1 MSDKKKIK
9 QIDKRWLYLLIFFG
23 VALPLIFTIGFPIET
38 TENVRMVHDLVENTQ
53 EGSKVILSFDYDP
66 ASKPELHPMG
76 LAVMQHCF
84 ENNIK
89 VIITAL
95 WPMGVLMAEDVF
107 SQLETEFPDV
117 EYGRDYINMGYK
129 AGGIVTIQA
138 MGKNFREVFPKDMNG
153 TSIDELPIMDGVN
166 NFDNIN
172 FVMAFSAGD
181 PGIKQWVQVAHDS
194 YGISVSGGVTGVS
207 APAIL
212 PYVNEQ
218 KQLNGLLAGLKA
230 AAEYESLIKQP
241 GTATKGMDAQS
252 IAHLIIIIFI
262 AIGNINYW
270 RNKKALKK
278 RGK

>member
-207 APAIL
+207 APAIPTL
-212 PYVNEQ
+212 C
-218 KQLNGLLAGLKA
+218 
-230 AAEYESLIKQP
+230 
-241 GTATKGMDAQS
+241 
-252 IAHLIIIIFI
+252 
-262 AIGNINYW
+262 
-270 RNKKALKK
+270 
-278 RGK
+278 